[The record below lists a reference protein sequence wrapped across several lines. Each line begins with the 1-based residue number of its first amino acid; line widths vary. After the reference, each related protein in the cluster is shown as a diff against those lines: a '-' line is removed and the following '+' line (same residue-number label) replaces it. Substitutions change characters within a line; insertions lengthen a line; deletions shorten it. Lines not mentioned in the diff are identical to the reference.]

1 MNLTSI
7 TKYIEENLW
16 LKVNANKSKIE
27 TPKELKY
34 LGFGFYFD
42 SFQKQ
47 YKARPHT
54 DSVMKLKGKI
64 KELTSRRW
72 GVSMDYRI
80 MRLNWAIRGWVNYFR
95 LANMKTV
102 CKEIDQHMRFRLRM
116 CIWKQWKKPKTR
128 YKSLMKLGIPKGKA
142 WEWANSR
149 KGYAR
154 VARSFIMCRA
164 VTNETLKRKGLVFL
178 LDHYQLVH
186 I

>member
-1 MNLTSI
+1 MTSI
-7 TKYIEENLW
+7 TKFIESKLG
-16 LKVNANKSKIE
+16 LKVNASKSKVE

-42 SFQKQ
+42 SFAKQ
-47 YKARPHT
+47 HKARPHE
-54 DSVMKLKGKI
+54 SSIAKLKAKI

-72 GVSMDYRI
+72 GTSMDERI
-80 MRLNWAIRGWVNYFR
+80 MRLNWLIRGWVNYFR
-95 LANMKTV
+95 IASMKTALAR
-102 CKEIDQHMRFRLRM
+102 IDEHMRFRLRM

-128 YKSLMKLGIPKGKA
+128 FKALMKLGIPRGKA

-154 VARSFIMCRA
+154 VASSFIMQRA
-164 VTNETLKRKGLVFL
+164 VPNKILKRKGLIFL
-178 LDHYQLVH
+178 SDHYQSVH